1 MELTLTPE
9 LERALKVEAR
19 HRGVTPEQLA
29 LASLHKAFVTAP
41 IPTTPTLQ
49 DNLADFLV
57 GFVGSIHSADD
68 VHGGAHLSQ
77 QSGNQFAKLM
87 LQKRKEGHL

>member
-19 HRGVTPEQLA
+19 QRGVTPEQLA
-29 LASLHKAFVTAP
+29 LASLYKAFVAP
-41 IPTTPTLQ
+41 PISTTPALQ
-49 DNLADFLV
+49 DNLADFLA
-57 GFVGSIHSADD
+57 GFIGSLHSAEN
-68 VHGGAHLSQ
+68 VPGGAHLSEH
-77 QSGNQFAKLM
+77 SGNQFAKLM